1 MYCDFSDPIMRGSV
15 SYLMFVV
22 GWNLLLQAVSQ
33 LDLLEPIDSTD
44 WQEDCPQILPKIF
57 TGYIPRGNESA
68 GVYVKKPE
76 ATTIKSCAALCCEQQ
91 SCNVVFM
98 FKQVC
103 LQVLLQLHY
112 YI

>member
-15 SYLMFVV
+15 YLKFVV

-33 LDLLEPIDSTD
+33 LDLPDSID

-103 LQVLLQLHY
+103 LQVLLQLHN

>member
-15 SYLMFVV
+15 YFKFVV

-33 LDLLEPIDSTD
+33 LDLLESTD

-76 ATTIKSCAALCCEQQ
+76 ATTIKNCAALCCEQQ

-103 LQVLLQLHY
+103 LQVLLKLHN